1 MNSSSMNE
9 LGEGKILR
17 GKKICGWIFL
27 PTVSVMLGTFGFQ
40 TSASEIALWPVSS
53 TTRSELEFFVLRRA
67 TIEACDVFVLVLFLL
82 QQ

>member
-1 MNSSSMNE
+1 MNE

-17 GKKICGWIFL
+17 GKKSAVRIFYFPTF

-67 TIEACDVFVLVLFLL
+67 TMEA
-82 QQ
+82 